1 MLIGTEHEYSIN
13 SPELSPRPESDL
25 ILAELAGIRTSQ
37 APFGSVHLTK
47 ELQKTV
53 IEVVPDHPAPTIRE
67 LEAMVFRGVDAFSR
81 KFGGRYRL
89 LGLGMHPTLHLP
101 ETAVWDQEE
110 QEYYAVYDRIFGLS
124 QHGWLNI
131 QSLQVNLSY
140 DDDSSMVALF
150 NSLRSLLPYLAAVSA
165 ASPFVEGAV
174 SGSMD
179 SRLLFYRENQRQI
192 PGICNGIVPGLLH
205 SREEYCSW
213 LGDMYRELRL
223 RDGSVLC
230 EEWVASY
237 GVIIRFSRPCV
248 ELKVMDEQEC
258 VRSDMSLCA
267 FIRALLRADLTGL
280 ESDRGALLELTGQ
293 AIARGTAAFRPELL
307 RLYRIAERHATP
319 DERPYLPLIR
329 ERIEGGCLAE
339 LVTEDWRDSRDLSM
353 IMAKTASCLVTNTP
367 YRSGFRG

>member
-13 SPELSPRPESDL
+13 SPTLFPRPESDL
-25 ILAELAGIRTSQ
+25 ILAEVAGNGSSQ
-37 APFGSVHLTK
+37 APFGSVQLSK

-53 IEVVPDHPAPTIRE
+53 IEMVPDHPAPAIRE
-67 LEAMVFRGVDAFSR
+67 LEVMVSRGVEAFTR

-89 LGLGMHPTLHLP
+89 LGLGMHPALRLQ

-110 QEYYAVYDRIFGLS
+110 QEYYTVYDRIFGLS

-140 DDDSSMVALF
+140 ADEDSMVTLF

-165 ASPFVEGAV
+165 ASPFVEGAP

-192 PGICNGIVPGLLH
+192 PGICNGIVPDLLH

-213 LGDMYRELRL
+213 LGRMYRELRQQG
-223 RDGSVLC
+223 GSVLC

-237 GVIIRFSRPCV
+237 GVIVRFSRACV

-258 VRSDMSLCA
+258 VHSDMALCA
-267 FIRALLRADLTGL
+267 FIRALLRADLAGL
-280 ESDRGALLELTGQ
+280 ESDRRALLDLTGQ
-293 AIARGTAAFRPELL
+293 AIAQGTAAFRPELL
-307 RLYRIAERHATP
+307 RLYRIAERHATS
-319 DERPYLPLIR
+319 DERPYLPIIR
-329 ERIEGGCLAE
+329 ERIEEGSIAE
-339 LVTEDWRDSRDLSM
+339 LIMNDWKDCHDLPAIMSR
-353 IMAKTASCLVTNTP
+353 AASCLRTNTP
-367 YRSGFRG
+367 YRSGNLS

>member
-13 SPELSPRPESDL
+13 SPHLSPRPESDR
-25 ILAELAGIRTSQ
+25 ILAELAGSGSSQ
-37 APFGSVHLTK
+37 APFGSVHLSK

-67 LEAMVFRGVDAFSR
+67 LEVMVSRGTDAFFR
-81 KFGGRYRL
+81 KFGDRYRL
-89 LGLGMHPTLHLP
+89 LGLGMHPALRLS

-110 QEYYAVYDRIFGLS
+110 QEYYEVYDRIFGLS

-140 DDDSSMVALF
+140 ADEDAMVATF
-150 NSLRSLLPYLAAVSA
+150 NRLRSLLPYLAAVSA
-165 ASPFVEGAV
+165 ASPFVEGGP

-192 PGICNGIVPGLLH
+192 PGICNGIIPELLH
-205 SREEYCSW
+205 SQEEYCSW
-213 LGDMYRELRL
+213 LREMYRELRQ
-223 RDGSVLC
+223 RGGSVLC

-237 GVIIRFSRPCV
+237 GVIVRFSRSCV

-258 VRSDMSLCA
+258 VRSDAALCA
-267 FIRALLRADLTGL
+267 FIRALLRADLSGL
-280 ESDRGALLELTGQ
+280 ESDRRALIELTGA
-293 AIARGTAAFRPELL
+293 AIARGTAACRPELL
-307 RLYRIAERHATP
+307 RLFRMAERHAAP

-329 ERIEGGCLAE
+329 ERIEEGSLAE
-339 LVTEDWRDSRDLSM
+339 LLMNDWKESRDLAA
-353 IMAKTASCLVTNTP
+353 IMADAAACLRTNTP
-367 YRSGFRG
+367 YRSG